1 MFGARKGKKTK
12 VFAVPLAESVLANRP
27 NGSTIVAD
35 VVTDVLA
42 YLEKHEFYKFEGIYR
57 VPGRQSRLEALRESY
72 DKGEWAA
79 HASACT
85 RSGRVR
91 CGAREERFFRV
102 VYADGQRTRVCRQ
115 AH

>member
-12 VFAVPLAESVLANRP
+12 VFAVPLAESVLANRAS
-27 NGSTIVAD
+27 GSAIVAD

-72 DKGEWAA
+72 DKGECAA
-79 HASACT
+79 CVVVSSWTARAHG
-85 RSGRVR
+85 GRWLD
-91 CGAREERFFRV
+91 AFFALTVAGR
-102 VYADGQRTRVCRQ
+102 RRQ
-115 AH
+115 AHRFRG